1 MKSDVLKEVES
12 AFSGIPEVK
21 GIMIFNV
28 MGKIKHSTLSVPLQ
42 DAEDV
47 GRSIVIL
54 WDALKKS
61 GVKSG
66 TVNWI
71 YLEGMIFLKDFNGGF
86 LVALTSKKIAVSD
99 IIKFFDSSSLILK
112 DAFSDETEKNILDTI
127 EEKKSKKFASEQL
140 LSESGLN
147 EIVSDI
153 KDSASKIAGAWIEYY
168 FDDLVQEW
176 IDMTQ
181 PRKSH
186 LKNLVKAVSEYID
199 EGNKRKDFI
208 QKATKILGE

>member
-1 MKSDVLKEVES
+1 MNSEALKGVES
-12 AFSGIPEVK
+12 AFSKISEVK

-28 MGKIKHSTLSVPLQ
+28 TGKIKHSTLSIPLQ
-42 DAEDV
+42 DAEDI

-71 YLEGMIFLKDFNGGF
+71 YLEGMIFMKDFNQGF
-86 LVALTSKKIAVSD
+86 LVAVTSKNIAGSD
-99 IIKFFDSSSLILK
+99 IIESFDASSLMLK
-112 DAFSDETEKNILDTI
+112 DVFSDETEINILDTI
-127 EEKKSKKFASEQL
+127 EEKKSRKFASEQL

-147 EIVSDI
+147 EIVSEI
-153 KDSASKIAGAWIEYY
+153 KDSASKIAGTWIEYY

-186 LKNLVKAVSEYID
+186 LKNLIKAISEYID
-199 EGNKRKDFI
+199 EGSKRDDFI
-208 QKATKILGE
+208 QKATTILGE